1 MKSAA
6 DQMLAKDALISSS
19 RLLQDKIAD
28 EFNISVGSKFVRFV
42 MKREMK
48 LAYHRCRK
56 IQLRANSER
65 CLVLR

>member
-28 EFNISVGSKFVRFV
+28 EFNILVGSKFVRFV
-42 MKREMK
+42 MNREVK
-48 LAYHRCRK
+48 LVYHRFRK
-56 IQLRANSER
+56 IQPRANSER

>member
-48 LAYHRCRK
+48 LIYHKCRK
-56 IQLRANSER
+56 VPPQANSQR